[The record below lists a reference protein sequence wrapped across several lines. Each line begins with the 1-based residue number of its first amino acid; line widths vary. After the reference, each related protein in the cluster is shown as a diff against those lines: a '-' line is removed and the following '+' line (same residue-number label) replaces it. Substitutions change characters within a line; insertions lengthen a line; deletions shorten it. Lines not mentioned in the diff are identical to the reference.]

1 MTPADVEQRIA
12 DLKVIADWQD
22 ELQSKIRRAILRFEF
37 TGLDAEEQERLEAE
51 VETFNQIC
59 RCLAGASREAIPQRE
74 AA

>member
-1 MTPADVEQRIA
+1 MTLKSIVD
-12 DLKVIADWQD
+12 DLEVIADWRD
-22 ELQSKIRRAILRFEF
+22 ELQSKICRAILRFEF

-59 RCLAGASREAIPQRE
+59 RCLAGAGRKAIPQRE